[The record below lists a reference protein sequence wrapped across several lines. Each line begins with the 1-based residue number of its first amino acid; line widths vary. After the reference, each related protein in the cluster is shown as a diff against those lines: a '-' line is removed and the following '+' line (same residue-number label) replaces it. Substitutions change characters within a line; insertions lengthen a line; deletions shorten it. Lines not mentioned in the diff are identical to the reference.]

1 MNARKI
7 LCLMAAVLMLSGCSK
22 GVDGSQASSKA
33 AESSGKADSSVSDYD
48 NTTTEPETDKPDLVI
63 NDSVIEFSQESG
75 FYESGFSLELTA
87 NEGEKIYYT
96 TDGTD
101 PRTSATREEY
111 TAPIE
116 IKDRSNDP
124 NVVSAVPTEM
134 ISGNFNEFSFG
145 EGDFWCNKKAPS
157 DNAVDKCTVI
167 RASSEKSDGS
177 VSKSFSGSFYIGSA
191 EEHIKGLKES
201 CEAAGHDLAVMNI
214 TMDYADLFDSKIGI
228 YVKGDIFNKA
238 LEDYKAS
245 GESIENETARQ
256 LDANYKQR
264 GKEWERNC
272 HIELNEISAE
282 GNVTNALSQDC
293 GIRIQ
298 GNYSRSDLQKGFRL
312 YARKKYGEKK
322 FNYEVFEGLKNASDE
337 TIDSFKTLTLRAGGN
352 CAFTAKFN
360 DTYWQSLMTELD
372 GSTKASRPC
381 VVYLNGEYWGLYV
394 LEEDYSDNYFESHY
408 GVNKDD
414 VVVYKGD
421 AETYQSGYKLDEGKL
436 PEGETDEGYFFREL
450 TDFFASHKDLS
461 AQADYEEFSKLVDTD
476 SVRDYFLA
484 EVWINNKWDWPGKN
498 WSMWKVQNTDS
509 SNEYADG
516 KWRFMFYD
524 VEFGG
529 VSGEGDAWT
538 NTMKED
544 NYKPKGLLDTDTKN
558 PAVLSFAY
566 LMSNEDFRNDFNDR
580 LLKMSE
586 GTFEKEKALDR
597 LAEFESIYSP
607 LYEQFFTRY
616 PETGSAEEA
625 LHGGYASSDCIRAF
639 INKRDKSIQS
649 IVDWTNSQF

>member
-1 MNARKI
+1 M
-7 LCLMAAVLMLSGCSK
+7 
-22 GVDGSQASSKA
+22 
-33 AESSGKADSSVSDYD
+33 
-48 NTTTEPETDKPDLVI
+48 TT
-63 NDSVIEFSQESG
+63 
-75 FYESGFSLELTA
+75 
-87 NEGEKIYYT
+87 
-96 TDGTD
+96 
-101 PRTSATREEY
+101 
-111 TAPIE
+111 
-116 IKDRSNDP
+116 
-124 NVVSAVPTEM
+124 
-134 ISGNFNEFSFG
+134 
-145 EGDFWCNKKAPS
+145 
-157 DNAVDKCTVI
+157 
-167 RASSEKSDGS
+167 
-177 VSKSFSGSFYIGSA
+177 
-191 EEHIKGLKES
+191 
-201 CEAAGHDLAVMNI
+201 
-214 TMDYADLFDSKIGI
+214 
-228 YVKGDIFNKA
+228 
-238 LEDYKAS
+238 
-245 GESIENETARQ
+245 
-256 LDANYKQR
+256 
-264 GKEWERNC
+264 
-272 HIELNEISAE
+272 
-282 GNVTNALSQDC
+282 ALSQDC

-322 FNYEVFEGLKNASDE
+322 FKYEVFEGLKNASDE

-436 PEGETDEGYFFREL
+436 PEGETDEGYFFKEL
-450 TDFFASHKDLS
+450 TDFFVSHKDLS

-498 WSMWKVQNTDS
+498 WSMWKVQSTDS

-516 KWRFMFYD
+516 RWRFMFYD

-586 GTFEKEKALDR
+586 GTFEKGKALDR

-607 LYEQFFTRY
+607 LYEQFFARY

>member
-33 AESSGKADSSVSDYD
+33 VESSGKADSSVSDYD

-63 NDSVIEFSQESG
+63 NDSVVGFSQKSG
-75 FYESGFSLELTA
+75 FYDSGFSLELTA
-87 NEGEKIYYT
+87 NDGEKIYYT

-177 VSKSFSGSFYIGSA
+177 VSQSFSGSFYIGSA

-228 YVKGDIFNKA
+228 YVKGDIFSKA

-264 GKEWERNC
+264 GKEWERDC

-337 TIDSFKTLTLRAGGN
+337 TIDSFKTLTLHAGGN

-436 PEGETDEGYFFREL
+436 PEGETDEGYFFKEL

-461 AQADYEEFSKLVDTD
+461 AQTDYEEFSKLVDTD

-566 LMSNEDFRNDFNDR
+566 LMSNENFRNDFNDR

-607 LYEQFFTRY
+607 LYEQFFARY
-616 PETGSAEEA
+616 PETGSADEA
-625 LHGGYASSDCIRAF
+625 LHGNYASSDCIRAF

>member
-1 MNARKI
+1 M
-7 LCLMAAVLMLSGCSK
+7 
-22 GVDGSQASSKA
+22 
-33 AESSGKADSSVSDYD
+33 
-48 NTTTEPETDKPDLVI
+48 
-63 NDSVIEFSQESG
+63 FSQEAGS
-75 FYESGFSLELTA
+75 YEKAFDLEITA
-87 NEGEKIYYT
+87 GESQTVYYT

-101 PRTSATREEY
+101 PATSDTRKVYEN
-111 TAPIE
+111 ALRID
-116 IKDRSNDP
+116 DRSDDENVLSAYDP
-124 NVVSAVPTEM
+124 MKIQLDYRDSIKLPDK
-134 ISGNFNEFSFG
+134 S
-145 EGDFWCNKKAPS
+145 
-157 DNAVDKCTVI
+157 AVDKGTVI
-167 RASSEKSDGS
+167 RACAEGTSGKCGKTVTATYFVDVSSADHNDLPIVSITTDPDGLFNEKTGIYCLGDVYKEYDEENPDHPWNGS
-177 VSKSFSGSFYIGSA
+177 IPANYNQRGR
-191 EEHIKGLKES
+191 EWEKE
-201 CEAAGHDLAVMNI
+201 CYVE
-214 TMDYADLFDSKIGI
+214 YFDS
-228 YVKGDIFNKA
+228 
-238 LEDYKAS
+238 
-245 GESIENETARQ
+245 
-256 LDANYKQR
+256 
-264 GKEWERNC
+264 
-272 HIELNEISAE
+272 E
-282 GNVTNALSQDC
+282 GNSLISQDC

-394 LEEDYSDNYFESHY
+394 LEEDYSDNYFENHY

-436 PEGETDEGYFFREL
+436 PEGETDEGYFFKEL

-461 AQADYEEFSKLVDTD
+461 TQTDYEEFSKLVDTD

-566 LMSNEDFRNDFNDR
+566 LMSNENFRNDFNDR

-607 LYEQFFTRY
+607 LYEQFFARY

-625 LHGGYASSDCIRAF
+625 LHGEYASSDCIRAF

>member
-1 MNARKI
+1 MHCYK
-7 LCLMAAVLMLSGCSK
+7 S
-22 GVDGSQASSKA
+22 
-33 AESSGKADSSVSDYD
+33 
-48 NTTTEPETDKPDLVI
+48 
-63 NDSVIEFSQESG
+63 
-75 FYESGFSLELTA
+75 
-87 NEGEKIYYT
+87 
-96 TDGTD
+96 
-101 PRTSATREEY
+101 
-111 TAPIE
+111 
-116 IKDRSNDP
+116 IKR
-124 NVVSAVPTEM
+124 
-134 ISGNFNEFSFG
+134 
-145 EGDFWCNKKAPS
+145 
-157 DNAVDKCTVI
+157 
-167 RASSEKSDGS
+167 KSDGS
-177 VSKSFSGSFYIGSA
+177 VSQSFSGSFYIGSA
-191 EEHIKGLKES
+191 DEHIKGLKES

-264 GKEWERNC
+264 GKEWERDC

-436 PEGETDEGYFFREL
+436 PEGETDEGYFFKEL

-461 AQADYEEFSKLVDTD
+461 AQTDYEEFSKLVDTD

-607 LYEQFFTRY
+607 LYEQFFARY
-616 PETGSAEEA
+616 PETGSADEA
-625 LHGGYASSDCIRAF
+625 LHGDYASSDCIRTF

>member
-1 MNARKI
+1 M
-7 LCLMAAVLMLSGCSK
+7 
-22 GVDGSQASSKA
+22 
-33 AESSGKADSSVSDYD
+33 
-48 NTTTEPETDKPDLVI
+48 
-63 NDSVIEFSQESG
+63 
-75 FYESGFSLELTA
+75 
-87 NEGEKIYYT
+87 
-96 TDGTD
+96 
-101 PRTSATREEY
+101 
-111 TAPIE
+111 
-116 IKDRSNDP
+116 
-124 NVVSAVPTEM
+124 VSAVPTEM

-201 CEAAGHDLAVMNI
+201 CEAAGHGLAVMNI
-214 TMDYADLFDSKIGI
+214 TMDYGDLFDSKIGI
-228 YVKGDIFNKA
+228 YVKGDIFSKA
-238 LEDYKAS
+238 LEKYKAS
-245 GESIENETARQ
+245 GEGIENETARQ

-322 FNYEVFEGLKNASDE
+322 FNYDVFEGLKNTAGE
-337 TIDSFKTLTLRAGGN
+337 TIDSYKTLVLRAGGN

-436 PEGETDEGYFFREL
+436 PEGETDEGYFFKEL

-566 LMSNEDFRNDFNDR
+566 LMSNENFRNDFNDR

-607 LYEQFFTRY
+607 LYEQFFARY

-639 INKRDKSIQS
+639 INKRNKSIQG

>member
-33 AESSGKADSSVSDYD
+33 VESSGKADSSVSDYD

-63 NDSVIEFSQESG
+63 NDSVVGFSQKSG
-75 FYESGFSLELTA
+75 FYDSGFRLELTA

-177 VSKSFSGSFYIGSA
+177 VSQSFSGSFYIGNA

-322 FNYEVFEGLKNASDE
+322 FNYDIFEGLKNASDE

-421 AETYQSGYKLDEGKL
+421 A
-436 PEGETDEGYFFREL
+436 
-450 TDFFASHKDLS
+450 
-461 AQADYEEFSKLVDTD
+461 
-476 SVRDYFLA
+476 
-484 EVWINNKWDWPGKN
+484 
-498 WSMWKVQNTDS
+498 
-509 SNEYADG
+509 
-516 KWRFMFYD
+516 
-524 VEFGG
+524 
-529 VSGEGDAWT
+529 WT

-566 LMSNEDFRNDFNDR
+566 LMSNENFRNDFNDR

-607 LYEQFFTRY
+607 LYEQFFARY

>member
-1 MNARKI
+1 MNTKKI
-7 LCLMAAVLMLSGCSK
+7 LCLMVAVLMLTGCSK
-22 GVDGSQASSKA
+22 GGDSSQVSSKA
-33 AESSGKADSSVSDYD
+33 AGSSSKADSSVSDYD
-48 NTTTEPETDKPDLVI
+48 STTTEPETDKPDLVI
-63 NDSVIEFSQESG
+63 NDSVVEFSQESG
-75 FYESGFSLELTA
+75 FYESGFSLELSA
-87 NEGEKIYYT
+87 NEGDKIYYT

-101 PRTSATREEY
+101 PHTSATRREY

-134 ISGNFNEFSFG
+134 ISGNFNEFSVG
-145 EGDFWCNKKAPS
+145 DGDFWCMAKAPA

-167 RASSEKSDGS
+167 RAASEKSDGS
-177 VSKSFSGSFYIGSA
+177 VSKGFSKSFYIGSA
-191 EEHIKGLKES
+191 EDHIKGLKES
-201 CEAAGHDLAVMNI
+201 CEAAGHDLAVVNI
-214 TMDYADLFDSKIGI
+214 TMDYGDLFDNRRGI
-228 YVKGDIFNKA
+228 YVKGDIFDKA
-238 LEDYKAS
+238 LEDYKKS
-245 GESIENETARQ
+245 GENIEGETARQ

-264 GKEWERNC
+264 GKEWERDC
-272 HIELNEISAE
+272 HVELDEISAE

-322 FNYEVFEGLKNASDE
+322 FDYEVFDGLKNTAGE
-337 TIDSFKTLTLRAGGN
+337 AIDSYKTLTLRAGGN

-372 GSTKASRPC
+372 CSTKASRPC

-394 LEEDYSDNYFESHY
+394 LEEDYSDSYFESHY

-421 AETYQSGYKLDEGKL
+421 AETYDSGYKLDEGKL
-436 PEGETDEGYFFREL
+436 PEGETDEGYFFKEL
-450 TDFFASHKDLS
+450 TDFFYSHKDLS
-461 AQADYEEFSKLVDTD
+461 SQADYDEFSKLVDTD

-516 KWRFMFYD
+516 RWRFMFYD

-529 VSGEGDAWT
+529 VSGESDAWT

-580 LLKMSE
+580 LLKMSD
-586 GTFEKEKALDR
+586 GTFEKDKALEK
-597 LAEFESIYSP
+597 LAEFESVYSP
-607 LYEQFFTRY
+607 LYEQFFERY
-616 PETGSAEEA
+616 PETGSADEA
-625 LHGGYASSDCIRAF
+625 LHGDYASSDCIRAF
-639 INKRDKSIQS
+639 IEKREKSIQT

>member
-1 MNARKI
+1 M
-7 LCLMAAVLMLSGCSK
+7 
-22 GVDGSQASSKA
+22 
-33 AESSGKADSSVSDYD
+33 
-48 NTTTEPETDKPDLVI
+48 
-63 NDSVIEFSQESG
+63 
-75 FYESGFSLELTA
+75 
-87 NEGEKIYYT
+87 
-96 TDGTD
+96 
-101 PRTSATREEY
+101 
-111 TAPIE
+111 
-116 IKDRSNDP
+116 
-124 NVVSAVPTEM
+124 
-134 ISGNFNEFSFG
+134 
-145 EGDFWCNKKAPS
+145 
-157 DNAVDKCTVI
+157 
-167 RASSEKSDGS
+167 
-177 VSKSFSGSFYIGSA
+177 
-191 EEHIKGLKES
+191 
-201 CEAAGHDLAVMNI
+201 
-214 TMDYADLFDSKIGI
+214 
-228 YVKGDIFNKA
+228 
-238 LEDYKAS
+238 
-245 GESIENETARQ
+245 
-256 LDANYKQR
+256 
-264 GKEWERNC
+264 
-272 HIELNEISAE
+272 
-282 GNVTNALSQDC
+282 
-293 GIRIQ
+293 
-298 GNYSRSDLQKGFRL
+298 
-312 YARKKYGEKK
+312 
-322 FNYEVFEGLKNASDE
+322 
-337 TIDSFKTLTLRAGGN
+337 
-352 CAFTAKFN
+352 
-360 DTYWQSLMTELD
+360 
-372 GSTKASRPC
+372 
-381 VVYLNGEYWGLYV
+381 

-436 PEGETDEGYFFREL
+436 PEGETDEGYFFKEL

-524 VEFGG
+524 IEFGG

-607 LYEQFFTRY
+607 LYEQFFARY